1 MPEFVDFVGVPF
13 LTELAQ
19 VSDKTVDSGPSP
31 KGGAFSPPDLLN
43 SFNNIVGNQLTHLND
58 GFSINFGTAND
69 AMMRGLDMRTNR
81 GLLAAGNTLGF
92 LNGFEIGDCRLPDG
106 RLQLTQDTG
115 ERVEPGDQPKS
126 PDQIM
131 FDAIRAKMEELA
143 KKNEFSGQLVITR
156 GGEQIFSHSTG
167 QSERALEERTEN
179 LPITDNTRM
188 AIGSM
193 GKMITALAIMQLVQD
208 GKLSLNNTLA
218 DFNTGF
224 PNAERAG
231 RINIHQLLSHQAGL
245 GDPLTPEFLNAH
257 RDQLTS
263 VDKYIELFG
272 EGEEHEQNKFKYS
285 NYGYMLLGKIVE
297 QASGQS
303 FDEYVRHNIFG
314 PAGMTSTDMRRLSD
328 IPGGA
333 RPYHSTDGLI
343 QDVDLLHPPVPTP
356 AGGMFSTAADMA
368 RFMEAFKNG
377 ELLKMRYVDMMT
389 TGYVNSDQDNPNAR
403 YGYGMMIDQTNGV
416 RIFGHSGGFE
426 GTAAVTTVFPDSNY
440 TYTIISNMTAQP
452 GSGENLPT
460 ILDDMISRRK

>member
-1 MPEFVDFVGVPF
+1 MPF

-81 GLLAAGNTLGF
+81 GLLAAGNNLGF

-115 ERVEPGDQPKS
+115 ERVETGDQPKS

-156 GGEQIFSHSTG
+156 GGEQIFTHSTG
-167 QSERALEERTEN
+167 WAERAIDERSN
-179 LPITDNTRM
+179 DVPINENTRM
-188 AIGSM
+188 PIGSI
-193 GKMITALAIMQLVQD
+193 GKMFTALAIMQLFQQ
-208 GKLSLNNTLA
+208 GRLSLNSTLA

-224 PNAERAG
+224 PNPERAA
-231 RINIHQLLSHQAGL
+231 RITIEQLLTHQAGL
-245 GDPLTPEFLNAH
+245 GDPLTDDFIRQH
-257 RDQLTS
+257 RSHLHT
-263 VDKYIELFG
+263 VDDYIQRFG
-272 EGEEHEQNKFKYS
+272 EGPELEQNRFKYS

-303 FDEYVRHNIFG
+303 FDEYVRDKIFG
-314 PAGMTSTDMRRLSD
+314 PAGMTSTDLLRLSD

-343 QDVDLLHPPVPTP
+343 EDVEILHPPVPTP

-377 ELLKMRYVDMMT
+377 ELLGMRYVDMMT
-389 TGYVNSDQDNPNAR
+389 TGHVNSDQDDPNAR

-416 RIFGHSGGFE
+416 RTFGHSGGFE